1 MSPVYT
7 PQEITLKFNEQ
18 GLLPAILQDAASGEV
33 LMLAWMN
40 DQALEL
46 TRQTR
51 QAHFWSRSRGRLWR
65 KGETSGNVQEV
76 RELRI
81 DCDQDALLLRV
92 KPAGPACHTG
102 ERSCFY
108 RILDVGS
115 PQPVES
121 RQPEPVEEQPAF
133 SLDSLYSLICQRM
146 ENPPAGS
153 YTARLFQQGEDEII
167 KKVGEEAVEV
177 VLAAKGQGKQRLTEE
192 VADLAYHVLVLLAQ
206 QGLTPG
212 DILAELEKRHKR

>member
-1 MSPVYT
+1 MYT
-7 PQEITLKFNEQ
+7 PQGITLKYNEQ
-18 GLLPAILQDAASGEV
+18 GLLPAILQDADSGEV

-40 DQALEL
+40 GQALEL

-76 RELRI
+76 QELRI
-81 DCDQDALLLRV
+81 DCDQDALLLQV

-102 ERSCFY
+102 ERSCFF
-108 RILDVGS
+108 RTLDLDS
-115 PQPVES
+115 LQPVEG
-121 RQPEPVEEQPAF
+121 QEPGPVEEPPAF
-133 SLDSLYSLICQRM
+133 SLDSLYSLICQRK

-206 QGLTPG
+206 QGLTPE
-212 DILAELEKRHKR
+212 DILAELERRHKR